1 MWTRIF
7 SSFLYVAALRRFPF
21 NNKNVKNYSKL
32 AMKYTN
38 QALFKIFKMNC
49 CPLEK
54 NLHYFTM
61 QLPAHFKTG
70 EPLSFKPNVSSIKLK
85 ISHKVS

>member
-1 MWTRIF
+1 
-7 SSFLYVAALRRFPF
+7 
-21 NNKNVKNYSKL
+21 
-32 AMKYTN
+32 MKYTN

-49 CPLEK
+49 CPLEN
-54 NLHYFTM
+54 NLHYLTM

-85 ISHKVS
+85 ISRKVLDMLLTKIIGKQHYIRRERGLFI